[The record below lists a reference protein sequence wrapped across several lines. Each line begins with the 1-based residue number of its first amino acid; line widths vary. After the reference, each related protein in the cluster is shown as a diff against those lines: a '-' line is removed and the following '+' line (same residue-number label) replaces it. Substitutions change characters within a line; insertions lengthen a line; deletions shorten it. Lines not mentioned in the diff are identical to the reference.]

1 MKKLLSI
8 FTFILF
14 SVTLNATPVDCTVP
28 IADSEFQAEI
38 KKIQTHDF
46 DEAKKEATEKLLL
59 GKCFTS
65 AQVKTLLEN
74 LSFEEH
80 KLELAKKAYAHV
92 IDKENFGIVSSIFE
106 FDDAKDELAAFIKKN

>member
-8 FTFILF
+8 FILTIV
-14 SVTLNATPVDCTVP
+14 SITLNATPIDCTVP
-28 IADSEFQAEI
+28 ISNAEFQTEI
-38 KKIQTHDF
+38 TKIKAHDF

-65 AQVKTLLEN
+65 AQVKMLLEN

-80 KLELAKKAYAHV
+80 KLELAKKAYARV
-92 IDKENFGIVSSIFE
+92 TDKSNFGIISSIFE
-106 FDDAKDELAAFIKKN
+106 FDDAKDELAEFIKNN

>member
-8 FTFILF
+8 FVLILA
-14 SVTLNATPVDCTVP
+14 SVTLNATPIDCNAP
-28 IADSEFQAEI
+28 ISSKDFQAEI
-38 KKIQTHDF
+38 IKIKAHDF
-46 DEAKKEATEKLLL
+46 DEAKKEATEKLLM

-65 AQVKTLLEN
+65 AQVKMLLEN

-92 IDKENFGIVSSIFE
+92 TDKKNYGIISSIFE
-106 FDDAKDELAAFIKKN
+106 FDDAKDELVAFIKNN